1 MCQVTA
7 MRFGGS
13 MTTPHTPAAPA
24 TRARAGIFT
33 GVVLLVLLTYA
44 APFYGVTLSLIL
56 PFLTHAK
63 RRHLWPSTS
72 RRTSLLCSLLAWVGL
87 WLPAVVDFTTPLF
100 YEAGVQISTSW
111 LIIPLCGPD
120 SLTAWFVPA
129 AAAAV
134 VCALGLA
141 GAMAHGR
148 PWPWLA
154 AAWLAPWAHLAVF
167 SLMSTEF
174 VC

>member
-1 MCQVTA
+1 
-7 MRFGGS
+7 
-13 MTTPHTPAAPA
+13 MTTPATPAAPT
-24 TRARAGIFT
+24 TRARAGVVA
-33 GVVLLVLLTYA
+33 GAVLLVLLTYA
-44 APFYGVTLSLIL
+44 APFYGVALSLTL
-56 PFLTHAK
+56 PLLTHA
-63 RRHLWPSTS
+63 RRRYLWPSAS
-72 RRTSLLCSLLAWVGL
+72 RRASLLCSLLAWLGL

-100 YEAGVQISTSW
+100 YDAGIQLSTSW
-111 LIIPLCGPD
+111 LLIPLCAPD
-120 SLTAWFVPA
+120 RLAAWFVPA

-134 VCALGLA
+134 VGALGLA
-141 GAMAHGR
+141 GAMARGH